1 MTLFPAFSTMGH
13 MATHKSAIK
22 RHRQDVKRRTANRLH
37 KTRLRTAIKACRTAI
52 AEGDA
57 EKAKSL
63 LDGTLALLDRTSKT
77 GALHDNTVARS
88 KSRLQ
93 RAVNQASAKA

>member
-1 MTLFPAFSTMGH
+1 MGR

-37 KTRLRTAIKACRTAI
+37 KTRVRTAIKHCRAAI
-52 AEGDA
+52 TEGDA
-57 EKAKSL
+57 EKAQSL
-63 LDGTLALLDRTSKT
+63 LTGTLALLDRTSRT

-93 RAVNQASAKA
+93 RAVNKTLAKA

>member
-1 MTLFPAFSTMGH
+1 MGH

-37 KTRLRTAIKACRTAI
+37 KTRLRTAIKGCRAAVT
-52 AEGDA
+52 EGDA

-63 LDGTLALLDRTSKT
+63 LTGTLALLDRTSKT
-77 GALHDNTVARS
+77 GALHDNTVART

-93 RAVNQASAKA
+93 RAVNNISAKA

>member
-1 MTLFPAFSTMGH
+1 

-22 RHRQDVKRRTANRLH
+22 QNRQDIKRRAANRLH
-37 KTRLRTAIKACRTAI
+37 KTRVRTAVKRCRAAI

-57 EKAKSL
+57 EEAQSL
-63 LDGTLALLDRTSKT
+63 LGGTLALLDRTAKT
-77 GALHDNTVARS
+77 GALHGNAVART

-93 RAVNQASAKA
+93 RAVNKALAKS

>member
-1 MTLFPAFSTMGH
+1 
-13 MATHKSAIK
+13 MAIHKSAIK
-22 RHRQDVKRRTANRLH
+22 RHRQDVKRRAANRLH
-37 KTRLRTAIKACRTAI
+37 KTRVRTAIKSCRRAI

-63 LDGTLALLDRTSKT
+63 LNGTLALLDRTGKI
-77 GALHDNTVARS
+77 GALHDNTVART

-93 RAVNQASAKA
+93 RAVNKTLAKA

>member
-1 MTLFPAFSTMGH
+1 MGH

-37 KTRLRTAIKACRTAI
+37 KTRLRTAIKGCRQAI

-63 LDGTLALLDRTSKT
+63 LTGTLALLDRTSRT
-77 GALHDNTVARS
+77 GALHDNTVART

-93 RAVNQASAKA
+93 RAVNKTGAKA